1 MAEQAQSLVVDGT
14 NLLAGRLSSNVAK
27 LLLQGNRVT
36 IVNCEK
42 ILISGSRRNIIQN
55 YRNFLSISSIL
66 HPEHGPY
73 HPRRPD
79 TIVARMVRGMLPKKK
94 PSGDAALRRLRTY
107 VGVPSGMGASKK
119 TTFDNAKITRPQ
131 SNYTS
136 MSDLAHEVGWNQ

>member
-1 MAEQAQSLVVDGT
+1 MDNQAQSLIVDGT
-14 NLLAGRLSSNVAK
+14 NLVAGRLSSNVAK

-42 ILISGSRRNIIQN
+42 ILISGSKRNIIQN
-55 YRNFLSISSIL
+55 YKDFLSISSIL

-73 HPRRPD
+73 HPPRPD
-79 TIVARMVRGMLPKKK
+79 TIIARMVRGMLPKKK

-107 VGVPSGMGASKK
+107 VGVPKGLGATTK
-119 TTFDNAKITRPQ
+119 TVFDNAKITRPQ

-136 MSDLAHEVGWNQ
+136 MSDLAQEVGWTR

>member
-1 MAEQAQSLVVDGT
+1 MDSQPQSVVVDGT

-36 IVNCEK
+36 VVNCEK
-42 ILISGSRRNIIQN
+42 ILISGRRRNIIQN
-55 YRNFLSISSIL
+55 YKDFLSISSIL

-79 TIVARMVRGMLPKKK
+79 TIIARMIRGMLPRKK

-107 VGVPSGMGASKK
+107 IGVPRGLGASKK
-119 TTFDNAKITRPQ
+119 TSFDNAKITRPQ
-131 SNYTS
+131 ANYTS
-136 MSDLAHEVGWNQ
+136 MSELAKEVGWN